1 MPQTMILE
9 LWNCLGE
16 IFNKKHWELH
26 SHQLT
31 DLYPNPCLVLYV
43 LYPKIH
49 QNLETWNPF
58 KTSHRGKEPKEPLG
72 KPGNETWNIPQ
83 GLGIKM
89 GISENSGAPKSP
101 ILIGFSS
108 INHPFWGTFI
118 FGNTHLR
125 RVAQMFIEVSWNL
138 KRTCSKSLPVFS
150 EETSA
155 QARQSCPWG
164 SHNRDVAGHGKG
176 FRFRQILTFWLF
188 ELGGL
193 FFSQFLFVSK
203 CDYPFFWK
211 FFLLAGWLDLLA
223 LFCRLGLADD
233 YWVTLV
239 RRFSPFSGG

>member
-1 MPQTMILE
+1 ME
-9 LWNCLGE
+9 LFGWDLQQKTLGVPFTSVDRPLSKPLSGF
-16 IFNKKHWELH
+16 ICFISQDSSKPW
-26 SHQLT
+26 
-31 DLYPNPCLVLYV
+31 
-43 LYPKIH
+43 
-49 QNLETWNPF
+49 NLEPVQNKPSWKRTKRTAWKTWKWN
-58 KTSHRGKEPKEPLG
+58 LV
-72 KPGNETWNIPQ
+72 TWNIPQ

-203 CDYPFFWK
+203 CDHPFFWK